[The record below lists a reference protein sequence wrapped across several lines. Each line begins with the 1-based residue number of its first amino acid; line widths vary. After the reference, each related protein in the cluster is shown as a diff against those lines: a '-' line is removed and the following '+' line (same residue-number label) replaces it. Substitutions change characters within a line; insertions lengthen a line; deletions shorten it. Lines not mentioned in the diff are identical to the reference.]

1 MEMMAL
7 PEGWAV
13 SSFGDVSEY
22 IQRGKSPKYSDISRL
37 PVVNQRSI
45 RWHGIQHEYL
55 KYVHEDQ
62 FSAWDEARFIQEG
75 DILWNSTGTGT
86 IGRACLV
93 RREHTDPP
101 KVVDSHVTI
110 VRPNKRIVEPAY
122 LFAWI
127 RGPEVQQKIEDL
139 ATGTTNQIELN
150 RSTIVSTLIPIAPVN
165 EQRRIAAKLDTTL
178 AAVEA
183 CRQRL
188 DHVAALLKRFRQAVL
203 AAATTGEL
211 TREWREETG
220 QDFEWLDVTLGEHAA
235 SMNYGTSAKSQ
246 SEGEVPVLRMGNLQ
260 GGELDWSELVY
271 TSDLA
276 EIAKYMLDDGDVLFN
291 RTNSPELVGKTAI
304 YRGERPAIYAGYL
317 IRVRCRP
324 SLNPE
329 FLNLSLNSPA
339 ARDYCWRVKSDG
351 VSQSNINA
359 KKLAAYPF
367 LLPSVEEQEE
377 IVRRAKELFL
387 LAEQLLAKLT
397 AARRIVDRF
406 TPALLAKAFRG
417 ELVPQVPNDEPASVL
432 LQRIRAAH
440 QADASSEKPKRPRRG
455 NAQASLTKPSTLTNM
470 LTRNDVTANH
480 LTAILMECGPLSA
493 EALWSASQLEIEDF
507 YDQLR
512 DEEAKGFLRENRS
525 DSCRRQRGRESGG

>member
-7 PEGWAV
+7 PESWAV
-13 SSFGDVSEY
+13 SSVGDVSEY
-22 IQRGKSPKYSDISRL
+22 IQRGKSPKYADLSRL

-45 RWHGIQHEYL
+45 RWHGIQDEHL

-62 FSAWDEARFIQEG
+62 FSAWDEARFIREG

-93 RREHTDPP
+93 RQEHTDPP

-110 VRPNKRIVEPAY
+110 VRPNKLIVEPGY

-150 RSTIVSTLIPIAPVN
+150 RSTIASTLIPIAPVN
-165 EQRRIAAKLDTTL
+165 EQRRIAAKLDATL
-178 AAVEA
+178 AAVDA

-188 DHVAALLKRFRQAVL
+188 DGVAAILKRFRQAVL
-203 AAATTGEL
+203 AAATSGEL
-211 TREWREETG
+211 TRAWREKMG
-220 QDFEWLDVTLGEHAA
+220 QDFEWLDVQLGEHAE

-260 GGELDWSELVY
+260 GGELDWTDLVY

-324 SLNPE
+324 SLDPE
-329 FLNLSLNSPA
+329 FLNLCLNSPA

-367 LLPSVEEQEE
+367 LLPSIEEQEE
-377 IVRRAKELFL
+377 IVHRAQELFSL
-387 LAEQLLAKLT
+387 SHELEAKLT
-397 AARRIVDRF
+397 AALRIVERL

-417 ELVPQVPNDEPASVL
+417 ELVPQDPDDEPASPL
-432 LQRIRAAH
+432 LAKLKLAQSNAANISPRRRAKQPKRLQTMSISDKDSIKAAILNLKTDRFSFDELRDQAGGDYESLKRGLFELLEEQSPIVRQVFDQEAKAMKLERIR
-440 QADASSEKPKRPRRG
+440 P
-455 NAQASLTKPSTLTNM
+455 
-470 LTRNDVTANH
+470 
-480 LTAILMECGPLSA
+480 
-493 EALWSASQLEIEDF
+493 
-507 YDQLR
+507 
-512 DEEAKGFLRENRS
+512 
-525 DSCRRQRGRESGG
+525 